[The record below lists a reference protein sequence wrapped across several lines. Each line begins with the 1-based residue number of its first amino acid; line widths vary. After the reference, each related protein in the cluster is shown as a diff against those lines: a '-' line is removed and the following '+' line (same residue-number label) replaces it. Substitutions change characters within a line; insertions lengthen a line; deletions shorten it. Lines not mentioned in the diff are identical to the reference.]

1 MTLALLLSL
10 TGRALGGRSGPLL
23 SMRSS
28 GPRRLLLVVQRSSV
42 PPVEPPVGDGGFPRK
57 QPSRAPRLLIV
68 RSGRLPLAGGNA
80 RIHARLSGKPLS
92 RPVHRCAVGRR
103 YVERASNRP
112 PVGQRLLISAA
123 EAVLFH
129 RSARGAVAAGFP
141 DSLTRLR

>member
-68 RSGRLPLAGGNA
+68 PSERVRREPGDAPLTRGADLGARRGMRGRFLLCIENSNGTAGPRSRRGGVVPREVIAHALAIRGGNWGSQE
-80 RIHARLSGKPLS
+80 LNL
-92 RPVHRCAVGRR
+92 
-103 YVERASNRP
+103 
-112 PVGQRLLISAA
+112 
-123 EAVLFH
+123 
-129 RSARGAVAAGFP
+129 
-141 DSLTRLR
+141 